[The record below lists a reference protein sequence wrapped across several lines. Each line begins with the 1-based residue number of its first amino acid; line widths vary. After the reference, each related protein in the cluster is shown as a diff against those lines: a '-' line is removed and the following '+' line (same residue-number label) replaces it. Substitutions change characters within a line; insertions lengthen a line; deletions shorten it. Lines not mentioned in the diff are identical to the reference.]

1 MINKIIIL
9 LLLGLVLS
17 SCGGADPQQTE
28 LWDGDMSCYS
38 VTGEVLFKDHVQ
50 VETIHRYVDKNNPDM
65 EVPIL
70 DHFYVNRDGKQVT
83 YFSNNSNCI
92 FTRTN

>member
-17 SCGGADPQQTE
+17 SCWGADPQPTE
-28 LWDGDMSCYS
+28 LWDGNMSCYS
-38 VTGEVLFKDHVQ
+38 VTGEVLFEGYVQ
-50 VETIHRYVDKNNPDM
+50 VETTHRYVDKNNPDM

-70 DHFYVNRDGKQVT
+70 NHFYVNQDGKQVT